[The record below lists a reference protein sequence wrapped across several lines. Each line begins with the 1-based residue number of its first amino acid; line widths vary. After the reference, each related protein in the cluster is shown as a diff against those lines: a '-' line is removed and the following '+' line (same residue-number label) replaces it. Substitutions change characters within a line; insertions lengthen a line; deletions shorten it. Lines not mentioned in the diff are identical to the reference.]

1 MMILATVALPMTP
14 RMINGMGIPPS
25 HPLAVSAD
33 FNMPSSF
40 LTSSA
45 ASPKVAAALLVNS
58 LYSSSSG
65 RKRRCVRP
73 YTLRDVSPLSI
84 KATPALSSLSGVHP
98 SIWKKI
104 LIHFFP
110 KNDKQLLVHHLLDDG
125 FDIFIPRTN
134 WTVGPAIRDLMSLQ
148 PPDCRTPEGARQ
160 FQKA

>member
-25 HPLAVSAD
+25 PHSLAVSAD
-33 FNMPSSF
+33 FNMP
-40 LTSSA
+40 T
-45 ASPKVAAALLVNS
+45 ALLVNS
-58 LYSSSSG
+58 SYSSSSG

-98 SIWKKI
+98 AIWKKI